1 MKETINVYGA
11 RVHNLKNID
20 VEIPRQSLTVITGL
34 SGSGKSSL
42 AFDTIFAEG
51 QRRYIE
57 TFSAYA
63 RNFLGGME
71 RPDVDK
77 ITGLS
82 PVISIEQKT
91 TNKNPRSTVGTT
103 TEIYDYL
110 RLLFA
115 RAGRAYSYMTGE
127 EMVKYTEEKI
137 LEMIGHDYAGHKIM
151 ILAPLVRSRKGHY
164 RELFETMR
172 RKGYLTIRVDGQL
185 QEITRGMK
193 VDRYKNHD
201 IEVVID
207 KLKLPTAPSATD
219 ESATSLPTAPS
230 ATDESATS
238 LSTAAGTA
246 VPSNRS
252 TAGTAVPSGRLKKT
266 IEIAMK
272 QGEGLIMILDVTNAD
287 GSSSAEGGQGT
298 VKYFSKRLMCPT
310 TGVSY
315 SDPAPNN
322 FSFNSPQGACP
333 HCKGLGYIN
342 EIDLAKVIPDRK
354 LSIYEGGIV
363 PLGKYKNQMI
373 FWQIDAILK
382 KYERQLA
389 DGQKAEHCSLKT
401 PIAELPD
408 DALSE
413 LLYGSLE
420 NVRIDKEL
428 VHTTTDYFV
437 SFDGIIKYLRSVME
451 NDESAAGQ
459 KWADQFL
466 AEVECP
472 ECHGQRLN
480 REALSFKVGGKNI
493 AELASMDISELREWI
508 DELVKSGRALENTPE
523 AGRAASHSSPLTF
536 QEWQIAKEILKEIST
551 RLDFLLDV
559 GLDYLALNRP
569 AASLSG
575 GESQR
580 IRLATQIGSQLV
592 NVLYILDE
600 PSIGLH
606 QRDNERLIRSLK
618 ELRDLGNTVIVVE
631 HDRDMMLAADWIVD
645 IGPRAGRKGGEVV
658 FQGTPEEL
666 LKADTLTASYL
677 SEEQKEKH
685 VEPPHGKSAEG
696 SGSSSQSSITLRGCS
711 GNNLKNVDVAFPLG
725 KLILVTG
732 VSGSG
737 KSTLVNETLQPIL
750 SHHFYRSLKHPLP
763 YQSIEGLELI
773 DKVVNVDQSPIGRT
787 PRSNPATYTGV
798 FADIRALFVNL
809 PEAKI
814 RGYKPGRF
822 SFNVKG
828 GRCETCG
835 GNGYKTI
842 EMNFLPDI
850 QVPCEECHG
859 KRYNRETLE
868 VRYKGKSI
876 ADVLDMTINQAVEFF
891 ENVPDILRKIRTIQD
906 VGLGY
911 IKLGQPSTT
920 LSGGESQRVKLAT
933 ELSKRDTGKTVYIL
947 DEPTTGLH
955 FEDIRIL
962 MQVLRKLV
970 DRGNT
975 VIVIEH
981 NLDVIRQADWIIDMG
996 PEGGRRG
1003 GKVLTTGTPQ
1013 QVAQS
1018 KKGFTPRFLK
1028 QELAKEHLL

>member
-1 MKETINVYGA
+1 MKETINVWGA

-20 VEIPRQSLTVITGL
+20 VEIPRNSLTVITGL

-103 TEIYDYL
+103 TEVYDFL

-115 RAGRAYSYMTGE
+115 RAGKAYSYITGE
-127 EMVKYTEEKI
+127 PMVKYTEEKVI
-137 LEMIGHDYAGHKIM
+137 EMIQRDYSGRKIL

-164 RELFETMR
+164 RELFESMR
-172 RKGYLTIRVDGQL
+172 RKGYMRVRVDGEVV
-185 QEITRGMK
+185 EIARGMK
-193 VDRYKNHD
+193 VDRYKNHN

-207 KLKLPTAPSATD
+207 RLIPSEPTDNTKID
-219 ESATSLPTAPS
+219 E
-230 ATDESATS
+230 
-238 LSTAAGTA
+238 
-246 VPSNRS
+246 
-252 TAGTAVPSGRLKKT
+252 RLKKT
-266 IEIAMK
+266 VQLAMK
-272 QGEGLIMILDVTNAD
+272 QGEGLVMILDNE
-287 GSSSAEGGQGT
+287 SSN
-298 VKYFSKRLMCPT
+298 VKYFSRRLMCPT
-310 TGVSY
+310 TGISY

-333 HCKGLGYIN
+333 RCKGLGFIN
-342 EIDLAKVIPDRK
+342 EIDLAKVIPNRK
-354 LSIYEGGIV
+354 ISIRDGAIL

-373 FWQIDAILK
+373 FWQIEAILK
-382 KYERQLA
+382 KYEC
-389 DGQKAEHCSLKT
+389 DLKT
-401 PIAELPD
+401 TVD
-408 DALSE
+408 DIPEEALNE
-413 LLYGSLE
+413 ILYGSLD

-428 VHTTTDYFV
+428 VHTSSDYFV
-437 SFDGIIKYLRSVME
+437 AFDGVVKYLRSVME
-451 NDESAAGQ
+451 NDESSSGQ

-466 AEVECP
+466 AECECP
-472 ECHGQRLN
+472 ECKGKRLN
-480 REALSFKVGGKNI
+480 REALSYKFWNKNI
-493 AELASMDISELREWI
+493 SELADMDISELRQWI
-508 DELVKSGRALENTPE
+508 DEAEQHIDKQQS
-523 AGRAASHSSPLTF
+523 
-536 QEWQIAKEILKEIST
+536 QIATEILKEIRT
-551 RLDFLLDV
+551 RLDFLLEV
-559 GLDYLALNRP
+559 GLDYLALNRQS
-569 AASLSG
+569 ASLSG

-580 IRLATQIGSQLV
+580 IRLATQIGSMLV

-606 QRDNERLIRSLK
+606 QRDNDRLIQSLK
-618 ELRDLGNTVIVVE
+618 QLRDIGNTVIVVE
-631 HDRDMMLAADWIVD
+631 HDKDMMLNADYVID
-645 IGPRAGRKGGEVV
+645 IGPKAGRKGGEVV
-658 FQGTPEEL
+658 FQGTPKEMMSQHTIT
-666 LKADTLTASYL
+666 ADYL
-677 SEEQKEKH
+677 NGDRKIEIPQKRREGN
-685 VEPPHGKSAEG
+685 GKSIKIKGA
-696 SGSSSQSSITLRGCS
+696 R
-711 GNNLKNVDVAFPLG
+711 GNNLKNIDVEFPLG
-725 KLILVTG
+725 KLIVVTG

-737 KSTLVNETLQPIL
+737 KSTLINETLQPIL
-750 SHHFYRSLKHPLP
+750 SRHFYRSLKNPMP
-763 YQSIEGLELI
+763 YDSIDGIENI

-798 FADIRALFVNL
+798 FSDIRSLFVNL

-828 GRCETCG
+828 GRCEACG

-842 EMNFLPDI
+842 EMNFLPDVM
-850 QVPCEECHG
+850 VPCEECRG

-868 VRYKGKSI
+868 VRFKGKSI
-876 ADVLDMTINQAVEFF
+876 ADVLDMTINMAVEFF
-891 ENVPDILRKIRTIQD
+891 ENVPDILRKIKTIQD

-933 ELSKRDTGKTVYIL
+933 ELSKKDTGKTIYIL

-962 MQVLRKLV
+962 MDVLQKLV

-975 VIVIEH
+975 VIIIEH
-981 NLDVIRQADWIIDMG
+981 NLDVIKLADHIIDMG
-996 PEGGRRG
+996 PEGGRNG
-1003 GKVLTTGTPQ
+1003 GEVLTTGTPEE
-1013 QVAQS
+1013 VARN
-1018 KKGFTPRFLK
+1018 KKGFTPKFLASELK
-1028 QELAKEHLL
+1028 QK